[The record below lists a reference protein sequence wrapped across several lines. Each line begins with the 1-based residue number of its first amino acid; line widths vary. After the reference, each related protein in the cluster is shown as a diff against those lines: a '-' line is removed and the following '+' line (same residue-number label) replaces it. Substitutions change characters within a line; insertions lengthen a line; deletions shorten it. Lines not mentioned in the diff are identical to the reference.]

1 LIRVITSN
9 RAVSLQV
16 VAQDIVKAGLELKL
30 PVQWFD
36 RLFLPYDI
44 RTAGDTA
51 VIVMPVDVL
60 YVQPYMLLCRDL
72 KRGGV
77 KNVYYATIE
86 GKVNRRYVFDWMREV
101 DFVANS
107 YYTRDKLVEAGFRV
121 VDVVHHG
128 VDLREIERARR
139 MKRIGAE
146 YMAEHGLDP
155 SKHTIVLTISNPH
168 PRKGL
173 AWLDKVIGVVEQKDP
188 TVKFMVVTE
197 EKGRSYFSNHNNLV
211 VVTSFGKLPRTTVLA
226 LIASAH
232 VLAVPSLSEGFGLPV
247 LEAMAL
253 GTPVVHA
260 ELPPLMEF
268 STGFT
273 VPVKEILYFDRHEVG
288 PSGIIFEQHLYDVE
302 EFAEVLLQVV
312 DLVRNHPQ
320 EIEDWRAEAQERVQ
334 EFDIRRVYPR
344 LLCHVADNIAPQFCG
359 VG

>member
-9 RAVSLQV
+9 RAVSLQM
-16 VAQDIVKAGLELKL
+16 VAQDIVKAGLEFKL

-44 RTAGDTA
+44 RTAGDTT

-60 YVQPYMLLCRDL
+60 YVQPYLLLCRDL

-86 GKVNRRYVFDWMREV
+86 GKVNRRYVYDWMREV

-107 YYTRDKLVEAGFRV
+107 FYTRDKLLEAGFRV

-128 VDLREIERARR
+128 VDLKEIERARR
-139 MKRIGAE
+139 MKRVGVE
-146 YMAEHGLDP
+146 YMVEHGLDP
-155 SKHTIVLTISNPH
+155 SKHTVVLTISNPH

-173 AWLDKVIGVVEQKDP
+173 AWLDKIIGVVEQKDS

-197 EKGRSYFSNHNNLV
+197 EKGRSYFSNHSNLI
-211 VVTSFGKLPRTTVLA
+211 VVTDFGKLPRTTVLA

-232 VLAVPSLSEGFGLPV
+232 ILVVPSLSEGFGLPV

-273 VPVKEILYFDRHEVG
+273 VPVKELLYFDRHEVG
-288 PSGIIFEQHLYDVE
+288 PSGIIFEQHLYDVD

-320 EIEDWRAEAQERVQ
+320 EIEDWRAGTWERVL
-334 EFDIRRVYPR
+334 EYDIRRVYPR
-344 LLCHVADNIAPQFCG
+344 LLCYVADNIAPQFCG
-359 VG
+359 VS

>member
-1 LIRVITSN
+1 LIRVITSS

-44 RTAGDTA
+44 RVAGDT
-51 VIVMPVDVL
+51 VIIVMPVDVL
-60 YVQPYMLLCRDL
+60 YVQPYLLLCRDL

-86 GKVNRRYVFDWMREV
+86 GKVDRRHVRDWMREV

-107 YYTRDKLVEAGFRV
+107 YYTRDKLIEAGFKV
-121 VDVVHHG
+121 IDVVHHG
-128 VDLREIERARR
+128 VDLREIEKARR
-139 MKRIGAE
+139 MKRVGAE

-155 SKHTIVLTISNPH
+155 SKHTIVLTISNSH

-173 AWLDKVIGVVEQKDP
+173 AWLDKIIEVVEQKDP
-188 TVKFMVVTE
+188 LVKFMVVTE
-197 EKGRSYFSNHNNLV
+197 ERGKGYFGKHSNLV
-211 VVTSFGKLPRTTVLA
+211 VVTDFGKLPRTTVLA
-226 LIASAH
+226 LIASTH
-232 VLAVPSLSEGFGLPV
+232 ILVVPSLSEGFGLPV

-253 GTPVVHA
+253 GTPIVHA

-273 VPVKEILYFDRHEVG
+273 VPVKEILYFDKHEVG
-288 PSGIIFEQHLYDVE
+288 PSGIIFEQHLYDVD
-302 EFAEVLLQVV
+302 EFAEVLLHVV
-312 DLVRNHPQ
+312 DLIRNHPQ
-320 EIEDWRAEAQERVQ
+320 EIEDWRTETWEKVQ

-344 LLCHVADNIAPQFCG
+344 LLCHVTEDMPPQICG
-359 VG
+359 G